1 MDDVRYRLDNE
12 DFDTRDL
19 LVLIEGHAVFSN

>member
-19 LVLIEGHAVFSN
+19 LVLIEGYRVFAN